1 MSCSCL
7 LSTGSWK
14 RGCSKARGVPWY
26 SFSLKAKSTG
36 AMVSKSTLKHIF
48 NFCNASAQ
56 Q

>member
-1 MSCSCL
+1 MSCCCL

-26 SFSLKAKSTG
+26 SFSLKAKSTR
-36 AMVSKSTLKHIF
+36 AAVSKSTLKHICIF
-48 NFCNASAQ
+48 HSASAQ